1 MGRVTIRRQL
11 SWFVAIYGLSVGA
24 FALLAMLVRV
34 LLRRMF

>member
-11 SWFVAIYGLSVGA
+11 SWFVTIYGLSLGA
-24 FALLAMLVRV
+24 FALLVMLVRV